1 MSSDVVGVRPRI
13 AYVTDQ
19 RLPNT
24 VATSEQAVN
33 MAAALAAA
41 GAAVDLLVPRR
52 RDAST
57 VSDLRT
63 ELAGYYGVDESFGLV
78 CLPEPAIAPRAGRKA
93 VHAVQAAVRAR
104 RHYDL
109 LYTRTML
116 PALIGVAIGRPVV
129 LETYQVLDRQRPWTA
144 RLVAALSRS
153 SALVGVIAHSDL
165 ARDGLLR
172 AGVAPDRVAV
182 FRNGFNPRRL
192 CPALTVAEARRRL
205 GWDQKA
211 QIVGYTGRVDVDK
224 GALAIL
230 EIAARTPEVT
240 YVAVGDS
247 ERVPRDWLVREASR
261 RGCDNVRWVPAVPPS
276 ELGPYLYA
284 SDVLLVPPTAGPLDT
299 HGRTVLPLKTYFYMA
314 AGRPILAPALPDI
327 EEVLTTETA
336 ALVPADAPDEAAT
349 AVRRLLAEPD
359 RAAAL
364 AGRAQRA
371 VVDFTWE
378 RRAARI
384 LSWVADRLDG

>member
-1 MSSDVVGVRPRI
+1 MSSVSGPRI

-33 MAAALAAA
+33 MAAALAAG
-41 GAAVDLLVPRR
+41 GAQVDLLIPRR
-52 RDAST
+52 LHASAIPA
-57 VSDLRT
+57 LRT
-63 ELAGYYGVDESFGLV
+63 ELAAYYGVGELFELV
-78 CLPEPAIAPRAGRKA
+78 CLPEPFLAPRTVRKA
-93 VHAVQAAVRAR
+93 AHGFQAAVRAR
-104 RHYDL
+104 RRPYDL
-109 LYTRTML
+109 LYTRTVL
-116 PALIGVAIGRPVV
+116 PALIGAAIGRPVV
-129 LETYQVLDRQRPWTA
+129 LETYQVLDQQRPLTA

-153 SALVGVIAHSDL
+153 PALVGVVAHSDL

-172 AGVAPDRVAV
+172 AGAAPDRVAV

-192 CPALTVAEARRRL
+192 RPVLSIAEARRRL
-205 GWDQKA
+205 GWDQNA
-211 QIVGYTGRVDVDK
+211 RIVGYTGRVDVDK

-230 EIAARTPEVT
+230 ETAARTPEIT

-247 ERVPRDWLVREASR
+247 ERVPQDWLVREAAR

-284 SDVLLVPPTAGPLDT
+284 ADVLLVPPTAGPLDT

-327 EEVLTTETA
+327 EEVLTTDTA
-336 ALVPADAPDEAAT
+336 ALVPADAPDETAI
-349 AVRRLLAEPD
+349 AVRRLFAEPE

-364 AGRAQRA
+364 ARRAQRA
-371 VVDFTWE
+371 VADFTWE
-378 RRAARI
+378 QRAARI
-384 LSWVADRLDG
+384 LSWIAERREA